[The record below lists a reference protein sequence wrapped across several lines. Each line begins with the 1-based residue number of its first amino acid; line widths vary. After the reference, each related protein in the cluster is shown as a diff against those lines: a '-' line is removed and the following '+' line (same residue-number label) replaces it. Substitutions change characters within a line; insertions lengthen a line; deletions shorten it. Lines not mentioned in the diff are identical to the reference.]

1 MWAEE
6 KKNSAKK
13 RISFFLWFSVKCL
26 CALRCAVVPVCS
38 ILSILV
44 RIRASVVGR
53 AFAARCAFSTLHEVI
68 RCCES
73 TLIAQLW
80 REKHNESHMRD
91 TRSRPP
97 ARNSHHFATF
107 YGYWAAQQM
116 QSMSFD
122 PEKKQLSSHDI
133 HSYEMNCKIIQI
145 NLASRCVH
153 YYVCHQPYAM
163 ACYLLSRSTVHTFFR
178 TRTEKCLETNVRC
191 AISTVGIIILFTAH
205 HTFTLR

>member
-1 MWAEE
+1 MRCGVPLCR
-6 KKNSAKK
+6 SAAFY
-13 RISFFLWFSVKCL
+13 RFL
-26 CALRCAVVPVCS
+26 CAYVLVWLVVRLQLDAHFLLCTKS
-38 ILSILV
+38 L
-44 RIRASVVGR
+44 G
-53 AFAARCAFSTLHEVI
+53 
-68 RCCES
+68 ES